1 MEHAVVFLW
10 FYGAEMPRKII
21 PLSDTIIRNSKPQ
34 KTTYALF
41 DGDGLLLRI
50 TIHGTKVWY
59 FNYFRPQQSRR
70 NNLKLGN
77 YPALSLAAARKTVAA
92 YRQLLVENIDPQRWI
107 ELQNSQAS
115 EEALNTLQMTCEK
128 WFEVKFSAISA
139 RHAFN
144 IRRSF
149 EQHVFDRAGHLPL
162 KDLNAQQIIE
172 ILKPLEKA
180 GKLETLSRL
189 CQRIN
194 ELMTWAV
201 NTGLVEFNRLTGI
214 KAAFI
219 SPQTNNMKT
228 LAPHELPQLMRRL
241 SSASIQLS
249 TRCLIEWQLHTM
261 VRPGEA
267 VKARWQDINV
277 DKATWTIPAEFMKKR
292 RPHVVPLTK
301 QTLSL
306 LRIMRP
312 ISGDKEYI
320 FPSVRHKHGHINRET
335 ANMALKRMGFENRL
349 VAHGMRSLASTIL
362 NEEGFYGDLVESA
375 LSHEDKN
382 QVRRAYNK
390 ADYLK
395 GRTEMMQW
403 WSNHI
408 EAASL
413 GNLSMSSW
421 YNKQPA

>member
-1 MEHAVVFLW
+1 
-10 FYGAEMPRKII
+10 MPKKII
-21 PLSDTIIRNSKPQ
+21 PLSDKLIRCYKA
-34 KTTYALF
+34 KTNTVTLY
-41 DGDGLLLRI
+41 DGDGLQLRVSPS
-50 TIHGTKVWY
+50 GTKSWY
-59 FNYFRPQQSRR
+59 LSYIRPFLNKK

-77 YPALSLAAARKTVAA
+77 YPGLSLSAARKATAT

-107 ELQNSQAS
+107 EQQNSQAS

-128 WFEVKFSAISA
+128 WFDVKFSAIST

-214 KAAFI
+214 KAAFVT
-219 SPQTNNMKT
+219 PKTNNMKT
-228 LAPHELPQLMRRL
+228 LAPHELPQLMQRL

-267 VKARWQDINV
+267 VKARWQDINF
-277 DKATWTIPAEFMKKR
+277 DKATWTVPAEFMKKR

-301 QTLSL
+301 QTLAL
-306 LRIMRP
+306 LNIMHP
-312 ISGDKEYI
+312 ISGNKENV
-320 FPSVRHKHGHINRET
+320 FPTVRHKHGHNNRET
-335 ANMALKRMGFENRL
+335 AKMALKRMGFENRL
-349 VAHGMRSLASTIL
+349 VAHGMRALASTIL

-375 LSHEDKN
+375 LAHEDKN

-395 GRTEMMQW
+395 GRTDMMQW

-408 EAASL
+408 EAAASGNVSL
-413 GNLSMSSW
+413 SST
-421 YNKQPA
+421 YQKQPA

>member
-1 MEHAVVFLW
+1 
-10 FYGAEMPRKII
+10 MPKKII
-21 PLSDTIIRNSKPQ
+21 PLSDTEIRGCKA
-34 KTTYALF
+34 KTNTITLY
-41 DGDGLLLRI
+41 DGDGLQLRI
-50 TIHGTKVWY
+50 APSGTKSWY
-59 FNYFRPQQSRR
+59 LSYIRPFLKKK

-107 ELQNSQAS
+107 EQQDTQAS
-115 EEALNTLQMTCEK
+115 EEALNTLQITCEK

-149 EQHVFDRAGHLPL
+149 EQHVFGRAGHLPL
-162 KDLNAQQIIE
+162 RDLNAQQIIE

-201 NTGLVEFNRLTGI
+201 NTGLLEFNRLTGI

-219 SPQTNNMKT
+219 TPQTNNMKT
-228 LAPHELPQLMRRL
+228 LAPHELPQLMQRL

-267 VKARWQDINV
+267 VKARWQDINF

-301 QTLSL
+301 QTLAL
-306 LRIMRP
+306 LSIMHP
-312 ISGDKEYI
+312 ISGNEEYV

-349 VAHGMRSLASTIL
+349 VAHGMRALASTIL

-375 LSHEDKN
+375 LAHEDKN

-395 GRTEMMQW
+395 SRTEMMQR
-403 WSNHI
+403 WSDHI

-413 GNLSMSSW
+413 GNLSLSSW
-421 YNKQPA
+421 CNHVIP